1 MPPRPKRQR
10 HDNGMCIQCD
20 KILSVSHLTSYSA
33 ATQSGICRTCVRR
46 NAATKAAKTC
56 NQCAQPLHPNATPGT
71 WCLKC
76 AYPPCTCGQP
86 RPQKGKLHA
95 KQVPIWRCETC
106 RKKCSSC
113 GDALAKTNTT
123 STLCPTCSYPPCLGC
138 GCPRPDSKEYHV
150 AVMPNWTCAVCVVK
164 PCSQCGQPLNN
175 HASTDTW
182 CKTCSFPPCS
192 TCGCPRPE
200 SKQYH
205 VKVMP
210 SWTCAVC
217 AMKPCSQCGQPLNHR
232 AATDTWC
239 KTCSFPPCISC
250 GCPRPESK
258 EYHGKVMPSWTCA
271 VCAVKPCSQCGQP
284 INNRAAGDTWC
295 QACAF
300 PPCPDCGAPRP
311 HHHKEYH
318 ASIMPIWA
326 CATCTTKKC
335 VACGKPLGSHVKA
348 DAMCEACRFPPCSA
362 GCGAPRPSR
371 KLSYQVP
378 KMMTWT

>member
-1 MPPRPKRQR
+1 MR
-10 HDNGMCIQCD
+10 IQCD

-123 STLCPTCSYPPCLGC
+123 STLCPTCSYPPCRGC
-138 GCPRPDSKEYHV
+138 GCPRPNSKEYH
-150 AVMPNWTCAVCVVK
+150 ATLMPSWTCATCQLK
-164 PCSQCGQPLNN
+164 PCSQCGQPL
-175 HASTDTW
+175 
-182 CKTCSFPPCS
+182 K
-192 TCGCPRPE
+192 
-200 SKQYH
+200 
-205 VKVMP
+205 
-210 SWTCAVC
+210 
-217 AMKPCSQCGQPLNHR
+217 HR
-232 AATDTWC
+232 ASTDTWC

-284 INNRAAGDTWC
+284 INNRAARDTWC

-318 ASIMPIWA
+318 ASIMPIWT

-362 GCGAPRPSR
+362 GCGAPRPRGSCR
-371 KLSYQVP
+371 TKCL
-378 KMMTWT
+378 K